1 MLMSMSSKSDE
12 VKYSEVMG
20 HFDALEVSE
29 FQLDLG
35 SGELKYKL
43 KDAPDEEKIYKVPN
57 VSLFVNEVL
66 GGEKFL
72 IALKDCGQRP
82 VVFEG
87 KGVESPIL

>member
-12 VKYSEVMG
+12 AKYSEVMG

-43 KDAPDEEKIYKVPN
+43 KDAPDEEKNYKVPN
-57 VSLFVNEVL
+57 VSLFVSEVL
-66 GGEKFL
+66 GGEEAVNYRKQYDAATLDL
-72 IALKDCGQRP
+72 INQTAS
-82 VVFEG
+82 E
-87 KGVESPIL
+87 